1 VAATETDR
9 TALLVMDVQ
18 RWVVERFGDDT
29 GWLDSLAA
37 TAGAARAAGVLV
49 IYVTV
54 AFRPDYPE
62 VSDRSPGFAALRSTG
77 ALVEGARGTAI
88 HPTVEPKAQDLVVM
102 KRRVGAFS
110 GSDLDLVLRAR
121 GIDTLV
127 LTGVATSCVV
137 LSTVRAAAD
146 LDYQLVV
153 LRDLCIDGDPDVQRV
168 LLDKLF
174 PNQAQVMTAREWTAG
189 LPAAESRAR

>member
-1 VAATETDR
+1 VVATESDR

-18 RWVVERFGDDT
+18 RWVVDRFGDDA
-29 GWLDSLAA
+29 GWLDTLAA
-37 TAGAARAAGVLV
+37 TADAARAAGVVV
-49 IYVTV
+49 IFVTV
-54 AFRPDYPE
+54 AFRRDYPE

-77 ALVEGARGTAI
+77 ALVEGDPGTAI
-88 HPTVEPKAQDLVVM
+88 HPAVTPKPQDLVVT

-121 GIDTLV
+121 AVDTLV
-127 LTGVATSCVV
+127 LTGVSTSGVV

-146 LDYQLVV
+146 MDYQLVV

-174 PNQAQVMTAREWTAG
+174 PNQAQVITAKEWAAG
-189 LPAAESRAR
+189 LPTAEARER